1 MEEIIAN
8 IDDIR
13 FDIEI
18 ALEEQLGI
26 QPLPFPGMD
35 KSGSAIC
42 DFFIGARC
50 TRGQLCPLRHVRG
63 NQMVVCKHWLR
74 GLCKKGDDCEF
85 LHKYDMER
93 MPECYFFIKY
103 GQCSNK
109 ECPFLHLNAAD
120 RIKDCPWYDR
130 GFCKHG
136 PHCKNRHVR
145 RVMCINYMCGFC
157 PEGAKCK
164 SSHPRFEIQLVEDRK
179 PFAHIVCHA
188 CGEQGH
194 KSTHCAVARRLAAEA
209 VMRGEAVPEFPTDA
223 GNNAHNAPPSMGN
236 GTAAVTSQPYQ
247 IQMQV
252 PPQPNGGPPMP
263 QGVNSYVKPV
273 AGAAFVPFGK
283 RPLEFV
289 TCFKCRGKGHYANRC
304 PFSAAQRPP
313 AGIPTSQFMG
323 GPPPPPGSNQANG
336 QGNPIEMHHL
346 PPPGIQQN
354 RQQTE
359 PQIHPPQYNHQP
371 PPQFIQQHHQRQQP
385 PPPQQQQQLVPPP
398 GSNQLNGQGNLLENH
413 RKTEPQIHPPQFTHQ
428 PPPQFIQPP
437 QQQQQQHRQQHV
449 T

>member
-1 MEEIIAN
+1 MEDIIAN

-13 FDIEI
+13 FDIEV

-42 DFFIGARC
+42 DFYISNRC

-109 ECPFLHLNAAD
+109 ECPFLHLNPAD

-145 RVMCINYMCGFC
+145 RVMCVNYMCGFC
-157 PEGAKCK
+157 PEGNKCK
-164 SSHPRFEIQLVEDRK
+164 LSHPRFEIQLVEERK

-209 VMRGEAVPEFPTDA
+209 AMRGEPIPEFPPEAGSVPSSVPDA
-223 GNNAHNAPPSMGN
+223 
-236 GTAAVTSQPYQ
+236 AAINTVPYQ
-247 IQMQV
+247 QPVPINPPGIPREKEIPMQV
-252 PPQPNGGPPMP
+252 
-263 QGVNSYVKPV
+263 NSMVKPV
-273 AGAAFVPFGK
+273 APHNNTTGAAFVPFGK

-313 AGIPTSQFMG
+313 AGIPNTLLQST
-323 GPPPPPGSNQANG
+323 PLNQQNTVLNPAVNG
-336 QGNPIEMHHL
+336 QLN
-346 PPPGIQQN
+346 
-354 RQQTE
+354 QTE
-359 PQIHPPQYNHQP
+359 SQQLSTDILSQPSQVTTQVNQQQYNHVQAAQ
-371 PPQFIQQHHQRQQP
+371 QFIQQPINQYQGQLAQFNQHSHFNMQPAQQYTEPPSTQFDNPGLSEEHSQQP
-385 PPPQQQQQLVPPP
+385 QPQPA
-398 GSNQLNGQGNLLENH
+398 
-413 RKTEPQIHPPQFTHQ
+413 
-428 PPPQFIQPP
+428 
-437 QQQQQQHRQQHV
+437 
-449 T
+449 

>member
-1 MEEIIAN
+1 MEDIIAN

-13 FDIEI
+13 FDIET
-18 ALEEQLGI
+18 ALEEQIGI

-35 KSGSAIC
+35 KSASAIC
-42 DFFIGARC
+42 DFYILNRC

-109 ECPFLHLNAAD
+109 ECPFLHLNPSD

-145 RVMCINYMCGFC
+145 RVMCVNYMCGFC
-157 PEGAKCK
+157 PDGAKCK
-164 SSHPRFEIQLVEDRK
+164 SSHPRYEIQMVEDRK
-179 PFAHIVCHA
+179 PYAHIVCHA

-209 VMRGEAVPEFPTDA
+209 AMRGEPVPDFQETQMITQL
-223 GNNAHNAPPSMGN
+223 PSTIVHPQN
-236 GTAAVTSQPYQ
+236 PVQQILSTAN
-247 IQMQV
+247 
-252 PPQPNGGPPMP
+252 PPQPINTNIIRPVGPLPT
-263 QGVNSYVKPV
+263 

-304 PFSAAQRPP
+304 PFSANQRPP
-313 AGIPTSQFMG
+313 AGIPNHQMQLELT
-323 GPPPPPGSNQANG
+323 QAALNG
-336 QGNPIEMHHL
+336 IGTVEA
-346 PPPGIQQN
+346 QQI
-354 RQQTE
+354 TTTD
-359 PQIHPPQYNHQP
+359 NHQPQP
-371 PPQFIQQHHQRQQP
+371 PPQPPQFNQQVVQQFIQQPPPQPMQFQQGFP
-385 PPPQQQQQLVPPP
+385 PPPQQPNLPPP
-398 GSNQLNGQGNLLENH
+398 PPRFAMQQVPTFNEQPGGSEQQM
-413 RKTEPQIHPPQFTHQ
+413 RQPQA
-428 PPPQFIQPP
+428 
-437 QQQQQQHRQQHV
+437 V
-449 T
+449 S